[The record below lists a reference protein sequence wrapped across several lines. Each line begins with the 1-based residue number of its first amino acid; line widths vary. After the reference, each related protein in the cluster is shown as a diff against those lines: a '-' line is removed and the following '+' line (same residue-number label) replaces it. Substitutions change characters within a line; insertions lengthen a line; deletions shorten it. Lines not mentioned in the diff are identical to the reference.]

1 MSRYSLF
8 CVYGMCAAF
17 AAESKVDWK
26 GFIYTFSIEPNKRL
40 LMDKGV
46 SLYAL
51 GMFRQYL
58 ASTIQVIPVGF
69 TVYSDVPEKTILAEH
84 KRITQMGYF
93 NRSDTIDHLGR
104 RGKENGFLGIPA
116 RFSSSNLDWFKSQY
130 PEEKWEKLVDQSSQ
144 IARKKSR
151 ERFQRE
157 SNLLGAKEMIAQIL
171 SMKEAHANYYGTVND
186 DSIIEL
192 KQQYEIIYESLA
204 KPIIRLESA
213 SFVWL
218 IKK

>member
-1 MSRYSLF
+1 M
-8 CVYGMCAAF
+8 
-17 AAESKVDWK
+17 
-26 GFIYTFSIEPNKRL
+26 
-40 LMDKGV
+40 
-46 SLYAL
+46 
-51 GMFRQYL
+51 
-58 ASTIQVIPVGF
+58 IPVGF
-69 TVYSDVPEKTILAEH
+69 TAYSDVPEKTILAEH

-93 NRSDTIDHLGR
+93 DRSDTIDHLGR

-130 PEEKWEKLVDQSSQ
+130 PEEKWEKLVDQSSK
-144 IARKKSR
+144 IARKKSC
-151 ERFQRE
+151 ERFRRE
-157 SNLLGAKEMIAQIL
+157 SNLIGAKEMIAQIL
-171 SMKEAHANYYGTVND
+171 SMKESHANYYGTVND

-204 KPIIRLESA
+204 KPIIHLESA